1 MEEVTGLLPHGRLVA
16 VPTYAHGLE
25 RASAEALARLIQ
37 RFIEG
42 ED

>member
-1 MEEVTGLLPHGRLVA
+1 MTGLLPHGRLVE

-25 RASAEALARLIQ
+25 RAEAEPLARLIS

-42 ED
+42 EG